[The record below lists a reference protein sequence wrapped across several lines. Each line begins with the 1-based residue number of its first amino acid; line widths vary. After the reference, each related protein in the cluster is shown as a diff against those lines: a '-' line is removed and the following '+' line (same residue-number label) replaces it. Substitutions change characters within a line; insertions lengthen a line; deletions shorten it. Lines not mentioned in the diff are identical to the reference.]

1 MRGRLNL
8 ATRRFG
14 NERLPALGFGL
25 ACVVLLVVTVQQ
37 GVMIRRLL
45 PGQSSAL
52 HREVAGLEE
61 EAARLRSESAE
72 LRGVAQPD
80 KTKVAEWQLVKDL
93 VDRRVFRWTEL
104 FARLADSLPTDVRL
118 TGITPAVRDGVV
130 TLSVD
135 AAVKSLEA
143 GLAFI
148 QKLEERPEFEDVYP
162 KGVSKG
168 RSGDDEFTYLMRYLG
183 EGTAPAAAAPAAAK
197 GAGR

>member
-1 MRGRLNL
+1 MRRRLNL
-8 ATRRFG
+8 ASRRFR

-25 ACVVLLVVTVQQ
+25 GCLVLLAASVQQ
-37 GVMIRRLL
+37 GLMIRRLL

-80 KTKVAEWQLVKDL
+80 KTRVEEWQLVKDL

-104 FARLADSLPTDVRL
+104 FARLADSLPSDVRL
-118 TGITPAVRDGVV
+118 VGITPAVKDGVV
-130 TLSVD
+130 TLNVD
-135 AAVKSLEA
+135 AAVKTLES
-143 GLAFI
+143 GLDFI
-148 QKLEERPEFEDVYP
+148 RKLEERPEFADVYP
-162 KGVSKG
+162 KGVTNG
-168 RSGDDEFTYLMRYLG
+168 RTGDDEFSYVMRYLG
-183 EGTAPAAAAPAAAK
+183 EGAAPAAEPAGAK